1 MFKPNK
7 TERQKAALYKL
18 LHNGNRFAVLDAT
31 GNIVRAYRYE
41 LDARRTARPGQSV
54 RPLSDLIDELGQTPN

>member
-31 GNIVRAYRYE
+31 GKITKACRYE
-41 LDARRTARPGQSV
+41 LDAKRAARPGQV
-54 RPLSDLIDELGQTPN
+54 IRPISALIDELGQTPN